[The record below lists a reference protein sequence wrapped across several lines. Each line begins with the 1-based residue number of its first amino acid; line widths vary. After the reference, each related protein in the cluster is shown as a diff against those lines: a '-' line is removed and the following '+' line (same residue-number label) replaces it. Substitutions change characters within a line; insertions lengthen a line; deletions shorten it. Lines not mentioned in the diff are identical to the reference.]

1 MFRSLAFYTVLAGL
15 SLIISGVVVIVSHPY
30 LGSGGM
36 FAGLCVAIFGTF
48 RLPRLSDHS
57 RR

>member
-15 SLIISGVVVIVSHPY
+15 SLIIGGGVVIVSHPY
-30 LGSGGM
+30 LGSGGV

-48 RLPRLSDHS
+48 RLPRLLDRP